1 MNDPTIENQ
10 QRRIREA
17 AERYIKSDG
26 SDPFCAARVALHCRP
41 VTAVWTDEHGI
52 KHRRVTSISSWITDD
67 KEPKPGFYDARVI
80 MTEHGVQYIDRV
92 RP

>member
-1 MNDPTIENQ
+1 MTDPTIENQ

-17 AERYIKSDG
+17 AERYIKSEG

-41 VTAVWTDEHGI
+41 VTAIWTDENGH
-52 KHRRVTSISSWITDD
+52 KQKRETAISSWANEDG
-67 KEPKPGFYDARVI
+67 EPGYYDARSI
-80 MTEHGVQYIDRV
+80 FTEDGGVQYINRV